1 MPLKRN
7 YKTKAP
13 RVRKPKIAGGSKA
26 GDWMKKASKF
36 IKDKKLLSSGIKAA
50 APFLPSVGKP
60 IAGFVSGVVDQ
71 LGWGVTLPG
80 SSSQH
85 GNGIVQTMPYKRV
98 LRGTGLASNRVRGG
112 GVLLPGQ
119 RAHTVKRQRIVKAD
133 VLDEQIG
140 SGFHGNNRLY

>member
-1 MPLKRN
+1 MPLQRG

-13 RVRKPKIAGGSKA
+13 RVRKPKIAGGSKV
-26 GDWMKKASKF
+26 GDWFKKAGKF
-36 IKDKKLLSSGIKAA
+36 IKDKKLLSSGIRAA

-71 LGWGVTLPG
+71 LGYGVTLPG

-98 LRGTGLASNRVRGG
+98 LRGTGMASHRVRGSG
-112 GVLLPGQ
+112 LLLPGQ
-119 RAHTVKRQRIVKAD
+119 KASTLRRPRIVKAD
-133 VLDEQIG
+133 VIHEQV
-140 SGFHGNNRLY
+140 GNGRIVGNKLY

>member
-1 MPLKRN
+1 MEVSYPSYLF
-7 YKTKAP
+7 TP
-13 RVRKPKIAGGSKA
+13 V
-26 GDWMKKASKF
+26 
-36 IKDKKLLSSGIKAA
+36 KDKKLISSGIRAA

-71 LGWGVTLPG
+71 LGYGVTLPG

-98 LRGTGLASNRVRGG
+98 LRGTGMASNRVRGS

-119 RAHTVKRQRIVKAD
+119 RAHTVKRQRIIKPD
-133 VLDEQIG
+133 VLHEQAGRGSIIG
-140 SGFHGNNRLY
+140 NRLYYQNQIK